1 MDHASIFHHYL
12 NQLTLNQLDQVRESV
27 RKEWNASLNGGSS
40 AQWQAQKD
48 TENLIRGFLPNV
60 KDLDKVVSREVNK
73 Q

>member
-12 NQLTLNQLDQVRESV
+12 NQLTLTQLDQVRESV

>member
-48 TENLIRGFLPNV
+48 TENLIRGFLPNA

>member
-27 RKEWNASLNGGSS
+27 RKEWYASANLGSS

-48 TENLIRGFLPNV
+48 TENLIRSFLPNT
-60 KDLDKVVSREVNK
+60 KDLDKVISREVNK
-73 Q
+73 

>member
-12 NQLTLNQLDQVRESV
+12 NQLTLNQLEEIRVSV
-27 RKEWNASLNGGSS
+27 RKEWSASLNGGSS

-48 TENLIRGFLPNV
+48 TENLIRSFMPNT

>member
-27 RKEWNASLNGGSS
+27 RKEWNASINGGSS
-40 AQWQAQKD
+40 LQWQAQKD
-48 TENLIRGFLPNV
+48 TENLIRSFLPNT
-60 KDLDKVVSREVNK
+60 KALDIIVSNKVNK